1 MVYKMLVMNIDGT
14 LEQDNGKIHKHTRE
28 AVDFA
33 LQKGIHITLATSR
46 NFPAAKRVAKML
58 KLDSYLVTHQGA
70 FIAKD
75 VNKPIYVHR
84 INEQITSELV
94 TLLESFSCQI
104 RLVHE
109 KFLIGNKVKIP
120 SNMMAKVV
128 FQSPSRFMYQE
139 RYVDSLSE
147 RLLDDPVSPPKMEV
161 IFFAKTDLEDAKK
174 AIEDMY
180 EEVHCIE
187 SGGLK
192 MEIVAAGASKLNG
205 VKYVCDHYGIQ
216 QHEVVAIGAGPDD
229 IPLVS
234 WAGLGVAMGN
244 APALLQDAA
253 DWITRTNNEN
263 GLAYMVREHFRKQ
276 YRIEFLKKNNML
288 K

>member
-33 LQKGIHITLATSR
+33 LQKGIHITIATSR
-46 NFPAAKRVAKML
+46 NFPAAKRVAKIL
-58 KLDSYLVTHQGA
+58 KLDSYLAAHQGA
-70 FIAKD
+70 FIAKEL
-75 VNKPIYVHR
+75 NKPIYVHR

-109 KFLIGNKVKIP
+109 KFLLGNKVKVP
-120 SNMMAKVV
+120 NNMLAKVV
-128 FQSPSRFMYQE
+128 FQSASRFIYQE

-161 IFFAKTDLEDAKK
+161 IFFRKKDLEDAKK
-174 AIEDMY
+174 AIEEMY

-187 SGGLK
+187 SDGLK

-205 VKYVCDHYGIQ
+205 IKYICNHYGIK
-216 QHEVVAIGAGPDD
+216 QHEVVAVGAGMDD

-244 APALLQDAA
+244 APIALQDSA
-253 DWITRTNNEN
+253 DWITRTNNEH